1 MLMGHMPK
9 FFSVGI
15 TCFFL
20 SGCLL
25 VPAAVT
31 NTFMGAVI
39 VSAAVATA
47 NDRAECGEKRP
58 RVFLASPQDGFVSN
72 TTSVKV
78 AFGSENIQIVPAG
91 ALNEAMED
99 KCFAVG
105 HHHLLVD
112 SEDYPTTWI
121 PFDDNHLHF
130 GQGQTEAVIELEPGT
145 HTLQLVLCNP
155 VHNASFTINN
165 FGGQGPFVSEKITI
179 EVISSE

>member
-1 MLMGHMPK
+1 MRN

-15 TCFFL
+15 ACLFL
-20 SGCLL
+20 SGCLF

-31 NTFMGAVI
+31 NTVMGDVTL
-39 VSAAVATA
+39 SAAIETA

-58 RVFLASPQDGFVSN
+58 RVFIVSPQDGFVSE

-78 AFGSENIQIVPAG
+78 VFGSENVQIVPAG
-91 ALNEAMED
+91 ALNEAKED

-112 SEDYPTTWI
+112 NETHPTSWI

-130 GQGQTEAVIELEPGT
+130 GKGQTEAIIELEPGA
-145 HTLQLVLCNP
+145 HTLQLVLGNP
-155 VHNASFTINN
+155 IHNASFTINN
-165 FGGQGPFVSEKITI
+165 FAGQGPFVSEKITI
-179 EVISSE
+179 EVVSSE

>member
-1 MLMGHMPK
+1 MRN

-15 TCFFL
+15 ACLFL
-20 SGCLL
+20 SGCSF

-31 NTFMGAVI
+31 NTVMGTVI
-39 VSAAVATA
+39 LSAAIETA

-58 RVFLASPQDGFVSN
+58 RVFIVSPQDGFVSE

-78 AFGSENIQIVPAG
+78 VFGSENVQIVPAG
-91 ALNEAMED
+91 AVNEAKED

-112 SEDYPTTWI
+112 NEAYPTSWI

-130 GQGQTEAVIELEPGT
+130 GQGQTEAIIELEPGA
-145 HTLQLVLCNP
+145 HTLQLVLGNSI
-155 VHNASFTINN
+155 HNASFTINN
-165 FGGQGPFVSEKITI
+165 FAGQGPFVSEKITI
-179 EVISSE
+179 EVANSQ

>member
-1 MLMGHMPK
+1 MHK

-15 TCFFL
+15 TCLFL
-20 SGCLL
+20 SGCIF

-31 NTFMGAVI
+31 NTVI

-145 HTLQLVLCNP
+145 HTLQLVLGNP